1 MTGTKLW
8 RVLDKGETF
17 FGSEL
22 VFPLKKNWKIKP
34 VKVEVT

>member
-8 RVLDKGETF
+8 RVLDKRETF
-17 FGSEL
+17 FSSEL
-22 VFPLKKNWKIKP
+22 VFSLKKNWKIKP